1 MTTADTTKIR
11 AEAKALYDLYQM
23 FGRGRIT
30 EEKFVLMYIEGK
42 LLQFI
47 KKVVEGE
54 KVNE

>member
-30 EEKFVLMYIEGK
+30 EEEFVLMYIAGK
-42 LLQFI
+42 LPQFI

-54 KVNE
+54 KVSK